1 MAIRMHETHPG
12 RQAPAVQ
19 SISSEAPAPTSDWH
33 RELPT
38 LTGVSV
44 VLRQIRLSDAASLL
58 MLLGSGDVVRYLTPA
73 PATVAAFEEV
83 IQAALDRQRQG
94 KSAFFAVLPRGIDVA
109 VGIVQ
114 VRSLERGFQTAEWG
128 VALGTPYWGR
138 GLFTGAAALLMQFA
152 FETVGVQ
159 RLEARSRVD
168 NARANAAF
176 RKIGAVLEG
185 VLRETFECDGRRYD
199 QCLWSILAGER
210 GPSGEKPPGDAP
222 DGLFDRGGGDAV
234 IH

>member
-12 RQAPAVQ
+12 RQAPAVR
-19 SISSEAPAPTSDWH
+19 SIPSEAAAAASDW
-33 RELPT
+33 RWGLPT
-38 LTGVSV
+38 LAGESV
-44 VLRQIRLSDAASLL
+44 VLRQIRPSDAASLL
-58 MLLGSGDVVRYLTPA
+58 MLLGSEDVVRYIPRA
-73 PATVAAFEEV
+73 PATVAAFEVV

-94 KSAFFAVLPRGIDVA
+94 RSAIFAVLPRGTDVA

-114 VRSLERGFQTAEWG
+114 IRSLERGFKTAEWG
-128 VALGTPYWGR
+128 VAIGTPYWGR
-138 GLFTGAAALLMQFA
+138 GLFTGAAALLMRFA

-185 VLRETFECDGRRYD
+185 VLRETFERNGTRYD

-210 GPSGEKPPGDAP
+210 GPSGGKPAGNTS
-222 DGLFDRGGGDAV
+222 DGLFGREAGDVV